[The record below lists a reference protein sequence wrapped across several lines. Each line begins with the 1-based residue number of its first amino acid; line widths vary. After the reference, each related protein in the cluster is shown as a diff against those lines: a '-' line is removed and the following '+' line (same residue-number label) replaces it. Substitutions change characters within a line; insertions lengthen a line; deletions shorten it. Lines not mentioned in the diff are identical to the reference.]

1 MAEATIRCWEEDLR
15 SARQICERVLEAES
29 DRVARILFHGS
40 RVSGR
45 PRGTSDFD
53 ILVVVRDPVDDWVA
67 DSLRLSELF
76 NDFPWPVD
84 VQVFGET
91 EFNASVSVPGTLAYP
106 AYTRGVVLYEQR

>member
-1 MAEATIRCWEEDLR
+1 MTEAMIRCSEEDL
-15 SARQICERVLEAES
+15 SAARQICQRVLDTER
-29 DRVARILFHGS
+29 DRVSRIVFHGS

-45 PRGTSDFD
+45 PRRTSDFD

-67 DSLRLSELF
+67 DSLRLCDLF

-91 EFNASVSVPGTLAYP
+91 EYNASVAVPGTLAYP
-106 AYTRGVVLYEQR
+106 ASTRGVVLYEQR

>member
-1 MAEATIRCWEEDLR
+1 METTIRCSEEDLR

-29 DRVARILFHGS
+29 GRVSRVLFHGS

-45 PRGTSDFD
+45 PRRTSDFD

-67 DSLRLSELF
+67 DSLRLSDLF

-91 EFNASVSVPGTLAYP
+91 EYNASVSVPGTLAYP
-106 AYTRGVVLYEQR
+106 AFKRGMVLHEQ